1 MNDSDRAYKMTSP
14 DRVNESTMDYFYGN
28 LSDEFDPNAMY
39 GSWITE
45 DVLRRIRENFVM
57 YRDPTTA
64 VLIALYGFTFLL
76 GTVGNVLVIYI
87 FARCRHMRTVTN
99 SFLVNLAVCDL
110 MVVFV
115 CMPFSVAVEIYQNWI
130 YGDVMCRLVNFS
142 QGLSVSASILTL
154 TVISAERF
162 YAIRR
167 PLRARAFMSRA
178 RIRKVISAIWLA
190 AAAAAVPS
198 VLVRRE
204 RVIETIVTVTIRAC
218 VEEWHAPALKH
229 AYNFVLLA
237 LLYAAPVA
245 FICVG
250 YLRIAANLWRRDSA
264 LYATSGAA
272 ESENVRAN
280 LAGRR
285 KVARMLFVMAL
296 LFAVSWLP
304 IHALSVGL
312 DFLASKQLTRNGI
325 LLRHLHSYA
334 MWLGHANSSINPV
347 CYCIM
352 SRTFKHAIKSE
363 LCKLCGCTKCRG
375 HKSCGSV
382 RSLSMSATMTS
393 NNCDLRNAVGTRLLI
408 KRARPQEVT
417 TCTTAPDLLESVTN
431 GRSRFQTDAV

>member
-1 MNDSDRAYKMTSP
+1 MNDTDHAHLFAP
-14 DRVNESTMDYFYGN
+14 PEHDNDSTMDFDGNFSSEFYADSLMNG
-28 LSDEFDPNAMY
+28 
-39 GSWITE
+39 WITDE
-45 DVLRRIRENFVM
+45 VLQRIRDDFIM
-57 YRDPTTA
+57 YRDPATA
-64 VLIALYGFTFLL
+64 VLIALYGVTFVL
-76 GTVGNVLVIYI
+76 GCIGNVLVIYI

-99 SFLVNLAVCDL
+99 AFLVNLAVCDL
-110 MVVFV
+110 MVVLV

-130 YGDVMCRLVNFS
+130 YGDVMCKLVNFS

-162 YAIRR
+162 YAVRC

-178 RIRKVISAIWLA
+178 RIRKVICAIWLA
-190 AAAAAVPS
+190 AATAVIPS

-204 RVIETIVTVTIRAC
+204 RIVETIVTVTIRAC
-218 VEEWHAPALKH
+218 VEEWQAPALKH

-237 LLYAAPVA
+237 LLYAAPVT

-250 YLRIAANLWRRDSA
+250 YLRIAANLWRCDST
-264 LYATSGAA
+264 LYASSGAA
-272 ESENVRAN
+272 ESENARAK

-312 DFLASKQLTRNGI
+312 DFVSLEQLARIGI

-352 SRTFKHAIKSE
+352 SRSFKNAIKSE
-363 LCKLCGCTKCRG
+363 LGKLCGCSRTCRG
-375 HKSCGSV
+375 RHTHASV
-382 RSLSMSATMTS
+382 RSMSMSATMTS
-393 NNCDLRNAVGTRLLI
+393 NNWTARNAVVVTRLLR
-408 KRARPQEVT
+408 KPPRDGATWTSTP
-417 TCTTAPDLLESVTN
+417 PDLLENVAN
-431 GRSRFQTDAV
+431 GRARFEMDAV

>member
-352 SRTFKHAIKSE
+352 SRTFKARHQVGA
-363 LCKLCGCTKCRG
+363 
-375 HKSCGSV
+375 V
-382 RSLSMSATMTS
+382 MSATMTS